1 MFKVGTCAVFVL
13 LFCLVK
19 IAEGQ
24 KPPRAYAKA
33 KCEKRIKNET
43 QLEMCKICVEQYN
56 LPEYP
61 SKSEIES
68 GVDFIHLG
76 KILMHTVAITC
87 LFKRIYCSSV
97 LHNYTYCKNTACV
110 RTKVKMPKPG
120 FYAVRCGRTP
130 GVYMTWSEC
139 EAQVKGFPNASFKK
153 FPDRSSAET
162 FAGIS
167 SVNQNVG
174 QCAKNRSVGRI
185 QSQTVTVSSTV
196 RSYTPCDPNPS
207 TSMSIE
213 EAFENTSDLIF
224 YLADKPQ
231 KPYYAVHRGA
241 TPGVYRTWS
250 ECDAQIKNTRN
261 ASYRKFDNE
270 EQALEYVR
278 TGGIVK
284 ATKRELN
291 EVTYSNRVVK
301 KLKRTNND
309 EDEYVLQNPNETVVV
324 FTDGASS
331 QNGRKRAKAGI
342 GIYWGPNHP
351 LNTSKRLLGRQ
362 TNNRAEIQAAV
373 YALNQAKQIG
383 ARKVK
388 LYTDSQFLIHA
399 ITDWIKK
406 WKTNGWKLVN
416 GDPVVNKEDFLE
428 LEAISKG
435 LDVEWVYVKAHA
447 RNHGNDEADRL
458 AVAGARL
465 LMEPSNCSTFPKPQI
480 ESDNVEP
487 FILTNASSSNDEIL
501 PLIIP
506 EEDIEKKTFYAV
518 HKGKCPGVYKTWT
531 DCEKQIKDFMKPWF
545 KKFSSEDEA
554 LEFVKNGKVIKK
566 IVVPE
571 HGPDKFVT
579 VFTDGASSC
588 NGQEEARAGI
598 GVYWGPGNEL
608 NTSMRLPGRQTNN
621 RAEIFAAV
629 HALRQAKTLGIKN
642 LRLYT
647 DSQFVIKGITSWID
661 KWKEN
666 NWTSA
671 SGKPVINKEDFMA
684 LDNARQDIN
693 VDWCY
698 VKGHSNNPG
707 NVEADKLAVAGCSK
721 SIRNLIRT
729 CVPKKDPKEWVKG
742 KCEDNTEKQDDIEK
756 CFQCVDDFELPQNVT
771 RDDVQTLRRTCL
783 PQPSLKFKAK
793 RKCIKRLRIKD
804 EIESCLEC
812 IQSYKLPEKPSC
824 EEVNE
829 MKRKCILERAGRELW
844 TEPILQE
851 DDEEYLS

>member
-43 QLEMCKICVEQYN
+43 QLEQCKMCVEQYN

-61 SKSEIES
+61 SKSE
-68 GVDFIHLG
+68 
-76 KILMHTVAITC
+76 
-87 LFKRIYCSSV
+87 SV
-97 LHNYTYCKNTACV
+97 SHSYNNFKNTVYV
-110 RTKVKMPKPG
+110 RTKVKVKMPKPG
-120 FYAVRCGRTP
+120 FYAVRCGRKP

-139 EAQVKGFPNASFKK
+139 EAQVKGFPNAAYKK
-153 FPDRSSAET
+153 FPDRSSAEN
-162 FAGIS
+162 FAGVS
-167 SVNQNVG
+167 SINQDSVQN
-174 QCAKNRSVGRI
+174 AKNRSENQMQRLI
-185 QSQTVTVSSTV
+185 TSNAIV
-196 RSYTPCDPNPS
+196 RNYDPIPS

-213 EAFENTSDLIF
+213 EAFENTPDLIF
-224 YLADKPQ
+224 NFSDKPQ

-241 TPGVYRTWS
+241 RPGVYRTWT
-250 ECDAQIKNTRN
+250 ECEAQIKNTRN

-291 EVTYSNRVVK
+291 DIIYSNHVIK
-301 KLKRTNND
+301 KLKRNNSN
-309 EDEYVLQNPNETVVV
+309 EETEYVLQNPNETVVV
-324 FTDGASS
+324 FTDGASAE
-331 QNGRKRAKAGI
+331 NGRKRARAGI
-342 GIYWGPNHP
+342 GIYWGHNHP
-351 LNTSKRLLGRQ
+351 LNTSKRLTGRQ

-399 ITDWIKK
+399 ITDWIRK

-416 GDPVVNKEDFLE
+416 GTPVVNKEDFLE
-428 LEAISKG
+428 LEAVSKG

-465 LMEPSNCSTFPKPQI
+465 LMEPSNCSTFPKPEI
-480 ESDNVEP
+480 ESRNVEP
-487 FILTNASSSNDEIL
+487 FILTDASSSSDIL

-506 EEDIEKKTFYAV
+506 EGEVERKTFYAV

-531 DCEKQIKDFMKPWF
+531 ECEKQIKDFVKPWF

-554 LEFVKNGKVIKK
+554 LEFVKNGKVSKA
-566 IVVPE
+566 VTVPD

-598 GVYWGPGNEL
+598 GVYWGPGNQL

-629 HALRQAKTLGIKN
+629 HALRQAKKLGIKN

-647 DSQFVIKGITSWID
+647 DSQFVIKGITTWID

-671 SGKPVINKEDFMA
+671 SGKPVINKDDFMA
-684 LDNARQDIN
+684 LDNARQNIN

-707 NVEADKLAVAGCSK
+707 NVEADKLAVDGCSK
-721 SIRNLIRT
+721 S
-729 CVPKKDPKEWVKG
+729 VSDS
-742 KCEDNTEKQDDIEK
+742 
-756 CFQCVDDFELPQNVT
+756 F
-771 RDDVQTLRRTCL
+771 
-783 PQPSLKFKAK
+783 
-793 RKCIKRLRIKD
+793 
-804 EIESCLEC
+804 
-812 IQSYKLPEKPSC
+812 
-824 EEVNE
+824 
-829 MKRKCILERAGRELW
+829 IL
-844 TEPILQE
+844 T
-851 DDEEYLS
+851 